1 MIQFLLWGMSKILI
15 IVFVLSGPAMITFL
29 LIALLIPWGSANIT
43 FRFPGKKADFLT
55 LKVPTIHE
63 LLRSH
68 RSHQGKL
75 PTQPGNH
82 SDITLYPKSS
92 TIRWFATSHQR
103 HSQSKQPLV
112 CWIPVTSDTPKA
124 VFTVTT
130 HQRCQSVLGRARQC
144 MTMHGDAQ
152 IVHRCGHLIRQAWQ
166 CSGQA
171 KRIFNLF
178 KW

>member
-130 HQRCQSVLGRARQC
+130 RQRCQSVLGRARQC

-152 IVHRCGHLIRQAWQ
+152 IVHRCGHLIRQAWH
-166 CSGQA
+166 CSGQPG
-171 KRIFNLF
+171 
-178 KW
+178 

>member
-29 LIALLIPWGSANIT
+29 LIALLIPWGSANVA

-92 TIRWFATSHQR
+92 TIHWFATSHQR

-112 CWIPVTSDTPKA
+112 CWIPVTSDTKGCFHWYHPTA
-124 VFTVTT
+124 VPISAGPRSAVYDNAR
-130 HQRCQSVLGRARQC
+130 RCSDC
-144 MTMHGDAQ
+144 AQ
-152 IVHRCGHLIRQAWQ
+152 MRTLDPPSLALLR
-166 CSGQA
+166 SG
-171 KRIFNLF
+171 
-178 KW
+178 

>member
-92 TIRWFATSHQR
+92 TIRWFATSQQR

-112 CWIPVTSDTPKA
+112 CWIPVTSDTPKLFSLLPPNSGA
-124 VFTVTT
+124 N
-130 HQRCQSVLGRARQC
+130 QC
-144 MTMHGDAQ
+144 
-152 IVHRCGHLIRQAWQ
+152 
-166 CSGQA
+166 
-171 KRIFNLF
+171 
-178 KW
+178 

>member
-1 MIQFLLWGMSKILI
+1 MILYSEVFVDRSVEMIQFLLWGMSKILI
-15 IVFVLSGPAMITFL
+15 IVFVLSGPALITFL
-29 LIALLIPWGSANIT
+29 LIALLIPWGSANIR

-112 CWIPVTSDTPKA
+112 CWIPVTSDTPKLFSLLPPTSGA
-124 VFTVTT
+124 N
-130 HQRCQSVLGRARQC
+130 
-144 MTMHGDAQ
+144 
-152 IVHRCGHLIRQAWQ
+152 Q
-166 CSGQA
+166 CSAALGSV
-171 KRIFNLF
+171 
-178 KW
+178 